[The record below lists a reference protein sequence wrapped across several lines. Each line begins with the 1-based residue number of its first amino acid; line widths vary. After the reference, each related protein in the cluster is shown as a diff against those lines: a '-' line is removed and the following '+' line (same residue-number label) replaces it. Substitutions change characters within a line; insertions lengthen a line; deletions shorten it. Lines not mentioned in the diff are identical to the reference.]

1 MSRAFQKFCQEKKTV
16 NLLIHTAAAVSA
28 MIGVHDKDGKTKCD
42 IGFFPK
48 RRLGSE
54 LSDRPHARTYV
65 DIGVPKV
72 ANFSRNLFERIYFR
86 RSLFPKEIFSK

>member
-1 MSRAFQKFCQEKKTV
+1 MSRAFQKFCQGKKTV

-65 DIGVPKV
+65 DIGVPGIV
-72 ANFSRNLFERIYFR
+72 NFLKNLCERN
-86 RSLFPKEIFSK
+86 IF

>member
-1 MSRAFQKFCQEKKTV
+1 MSRAFQKFCQGKKTV

-28 MIGVHDKDGKTKCD
+28 MIGVHDKDGKMKCD

-72 ANFSRNLFERIYFR
+72 SNF
-86 RSLFPKEIFSK
+86 

>member
-1 MSRAFQKFCQEKKTV
+1 MAHEGSAFQKFCQEKKTV

-48 RRLGSE
+48 RRLG
-54 LSDRPHARTYV
+54 
-65 DIGVPKV
+65 
-72 ANFSRNLFERIYFR
+72 
-86 RSLFPKEIFSK
+86 

>member
-1 MSRAFQKFCQEKKTV
+1 MSSIPKILSGKKTV
-16 NLLIHTAAAVSA
+16 NLLIHTTAAVSA

-65 DIGVPKV
+65 DIGVPNIAKFLGLTHFWL
-72 ANFSRNLFERIYFR
+72 AKKS
-86 RSLFPKEIFSK
+86 SFSKKSF